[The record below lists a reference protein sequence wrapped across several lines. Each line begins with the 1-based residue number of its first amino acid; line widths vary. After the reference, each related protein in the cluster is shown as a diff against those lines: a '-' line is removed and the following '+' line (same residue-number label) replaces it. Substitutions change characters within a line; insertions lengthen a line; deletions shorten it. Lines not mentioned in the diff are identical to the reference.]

1 MGFPNG
7 RRRIAAAVAALLV
20 AVAVAA
26 TVYRVLAPAEVSTP
40 ARVEYPAAASP
51 TAGVIGRLPVAPLI
65 VDGRLR
71 VYAAHRQ
78 VYADRPVDGRY
89 RTTPYWSYRRWPA
102 ALDGVVA
109 SGTTVVTR
117 WSDGR
122 LVALDARTGRV
133 AWRADGPAP
142 AGERSV
148 RRTGAATVWDP
159 RGIFVA
165 RASDGRQVV
174 LAVGA
179 QWMRA
184 VDLADGRELWRSH
197 VTVTVPPGDGADAAA
212 GCRDALGTT
221 GSGQLIV
228 VDSCAGP
235 AVVEFRDAVTGAV
248 GVRWRPP
255 GAGAELVATPVG
267 CGTGRTGCTGLR
279 TAAPGDDA
287 GRGWLLGPG
296 EPVAAPALDGPDA
309 ELVYGT
315 AVAVVDG
322 VPVGRSARTGAQ
334 LWRRSDLS
342 RVRLLAVQPDRVHL
356 LTETNDLL
364 TLDPATG
371 AQRSYFALNV
381 GSDGIGWAPGA
392 AYAADGF
399 VAVERLR
406 KPVDPTGDDRRYYL
420 TSEPLILAAT

>member
-1 MGFPNG
+1 MGFPKG
-7 RRRIAAAVAALLV
+7 RRRVAVAVTALL
-20 AVAVAA
+20 ATAAVAA

-40 ARVEYPAAASP
+40 ARAGYPPAASP
-51 TAGVIGRLPVAPLI
+51 VAGVVGRLPVAPLV

-78 VYADRPVDGRY
+78 VYADRPVDGRH

-102 ALDGVVA
+102 ALDGVVT

-122 LVALDARTGRV
+122 LVALDARSGRV

-142 AGERSV
+142 VGERTV

-159 RGIFVA
+159 RGILVA
-165 RASDGRQVV
+165 RGADGRQAVV
-174 LAVGA
+174 AAGA
-179 QWMRA
+179 EWMRA

-197 VTVTVPPGDGADAAA
+197 LTVTVPPDDADAFV
-212 GCRDALGTT
+212 GCRDTLGTT
-221 GSGQLIV
+221 GSGQVMI

-248 GVRWRPP
+248 GLRWRPP
-255 GAGAELVATPVG
+255 EAGDELVATPVG

-279 TAAPGDDA
+279 TARPGDDA
-287 GRGWLLGPG
+287 GRGWLLGDG
-296 EPVAAPALDGPDA
+296 EPVAAPALDRPDA
-309 ELVYGT
+309 ELVGGT

-322 VPVGRSARTGAQ
+322 VPVGRSARTGAE
-334 LWRRSDLS
+334 LWRRSGLPQ
-342 RVRLLAVQPDRVHL
+342 VRLLAVQPDRVHL
-356 LTETNDLL
+356 LTETNDLV

-371 AQRSYFALNV
+371 AQRSYFALNA
-381 GSDGIGWAPGA
+381 GSDGVGWAPGA
-392 AYAADGF
+392 AYAAGGF

-406 KPVDPTGDDRRYYL
+406 KPVDPTGDDQRYYL
-420 TSEPLILAAT
+420 TSEPVILAAT

>member
-7 RRRIAAAVAALLV
+7 RRRIAVAVAALL
-20 AVAVAA
+20 ATVAVAA
-26 TVYRVLAPAEVSTP
+26 TVYRVLAPAEVVTP
-40 ARVEYPAAASP
+40 ARAGYPPAASP
-51 TAGVIGRLPVAPLI
+51 TVGVVGRLPVAPLV

-78 VYADRPVDGRY
+78 VYADRPADGRY

-102 ALDGVVA
+102 TLDGVVA

-142 AGERSV
+142 AGERTV

-159 RGIFVA
+159 RGLLVA
-165 RASDGRQVV
+165 RGSDGRQAVV
-174 LAVGA
+174 AAGA
-179 QWMRA
+179 ERMSA
-184 VDLADGRELWRSH
+184 VDLADGRELWQSH
-197 VTVTVPPGDGADAAA
+197 LTVTVPPGDADAFA
-212 GCRDALGTT
+212 GCRDALGAT
-221 GSGQLIV
+221 GSGQVMI

-248 GVRWRPP
+248 GLRWRPP
-255 GAGAELVATPVG
+255 DAGDELVATPVG

-279 TAAPGDDA
+279 TAGPGDEP
-287 GRGWLLGPG
+287 GRGWLLGAG
-296 EPVAAPALDGPDA
+296 APVAAPALDRPDA
-309 ELVYGT
+309 ELVGGT

-322 VPVGRSARTGAQ
+322 VPVGRSARTGAE
-334 LWRRSDLS
+334 LWRRVGLPP
-342 RVRLLAVQPDRVHL
+342 VRLLAVQPDRVHL
-356 LTETNDLL
+356 LTETNDLV

-371 AQRSYFALNV
+371 AQRSFFALNV